1 MEHEAEKVAKSRQYA
16 VGSRQ
21 IYPIISSLLLTAC
34 CLLLTVSTLA
44 AEPAKTKSEIV
55 KKEKQLESL
64 KRKIVEKKKGLEYNV
79 KKEHTILGEL
89 ERLDKALSKKEEDL
103 ANIENS
109 LMRLKEKTQDVDAHI
124 VELALDKGR
133 LSRLL
138 MQRLTAMY
146 KMKKGNIMQSLF
158 LSNPVNDIGRR
169 YKYISKIVE
178 YDTDLL
184 KEYKD
189 NQLLLETEKERLN
202 EFEKEML
209 SLKDEI
215 KHKKSEVEEEKDKK
229 RNILKDIRKK
239 KDMQLAAIRETEDA
253 SKELQSFLER
263 FKNDMTG
270 DAANRHGV
278 GFAAM
283 QGRLPMPVNGKII
296 SMYGKVEHP
305 KFHTITFNNGIEIE
319 ARLGTEVRSVYK
331 GKVAYSGW
339 FRGYGKVVIIDHGN
353 GYYTLF
359 ARLSKI
365 VRDVDSIVEKGDVIA
380 LVGDTGLVKGP
391 HLYFEVRQKGMPLDP
406 LSWLAYNTKQK

>member
-1 MEHEAEKVAKSRQYA
+1 MRQKA
-16 VGSRQ
+16 
-21 IYPIISSLLLTAC
+21 LLFTVC
-34 CLLLTVSTLA
+34 CLLISVSFA
-44 AEPAKTKSEIV
+44 AEPSKTKSEVV
-55 KKEKQLESL
+55 KKEKQLEFL

-79 KKEHTILGEL
+79 KKEHTILDGL
-89 ERLDKALSKKEEDL
+89 ERLDKALSKKEEDM

-109 LMRLKEKTQDVDAHI
+109 LMRLKEKTQDVDVHI
-124 VELALDKGR
+124 IELVRDKER
-133 LSRLL
+133 LSGLL
-138 MQRLTAMY
+138 MQRLAAMY
-146 KMKKGNIMQSLF
+146 KMKKGGIVESLF
-158 LSNPVNDIGRR
+158 SSNPVNDIGRR

-189 NQLLLETEKERLN
+189 NQLLLQTEKDRLN

-229 RNILKDIRKK
+229 RTLLKDIKKK
-239 KDMQLAAIRETEDA
+239 KDLQFAAIREMEDA

-263 FKNDMTG
+263 FKNDRTG
-270 DAANRHGV
+270 DAANSHGV

-283 QGRLPMPVNGKII
+283 QGRLPMPVNGKIV

-331 GKVAYSGW
+331 GRVAYSGW

-406 LSWLAYNTKQK
+406 LNWLAAYNTKQK

>member
-1 MEHEAEKVAKSRQYA
+1 MRQKA
-16 VGSRQ
+16 LQFTV
-21 IYPIISSLLLTAC
+21 C
-34 CLLLTVSTLA
+34 CLLISVSFA
-44 AEPAKTKSEIV
+44 AEPSKTKSEVV

-79 KKEHTILGEL
+79 KKEHTILEGL
-89 ERLDKALSKKEEDL
+89 ERLDKALSKKEEDM

-109 LMRLKEKTQDVDAHI
+109 LMRLKEKTQDVDVHI
-124 VELALDKGR
+124 IELARDKER
-133 LSRLL
+133 LSGLM
-138 MQRLTAMY
+138 MQRLAAMY
-146 KMKKGNIMQSLF
+146 KMKKGGIVESLF
-158 LSNPVNDIGRR
+158 SSNPVNDIGRR

-184 KEYKD
+184 KEYKE
-189 NQLLLETEKERLN
+189 NQLLLQTEKERLN

-215 KHKKSEVEEEKDKK
+215 KHKKSGVEEEKDKK
-229 RNILKDIRKK
+229 RTLLKDIRKK
-239 KDMQLAAIRETEDA
+239 KDLQFAAIREMEDA

-263 FKNDMTG
+263 FKNDITG
-270 DAANRHGV
+270 DAANSHGV

-283 QGRLPMPVNGKII
+283 QGRLPMPVNGKIV

-331 GKVAYSGW
+331 GRVAYSGW

-380 LVGDTGLVKGP
+380 LVGDTGLVKEP

-406 LSWLAYNTKQK
+406 LNWLAYNTKQK

>member
-1 MEHEAEKVAKSRQYA
+1 MRQKA
-16 VGSRQ
+16 LQFTV
-21 IYPIISSLLLTAC
+21 C
-34 CLLLTVSTLA
+34 CLLISVSFA
-44 AEPAKTKSEIV
+44 AEPSKTKSEIV
-55 KKEKQLESL
+55 KKERQLESL

-79 KKEHTILGEL
+79 KKEYTILEGL
-89 ERLDKALSKKEEDL
+89 ERLDKALSKKEEDM

-109 LMRLKEKTQDVDAHI
+109 LMRLKEKTQDVDVHI
-124 VELALDKGR
+124 IELVRDKER
-133 LSRLL
+133 LSVLL
-138 MQRLTAMY
+138 TQRLAAMY
-146 KMKKGNIMQSLF
+146 KMKRGGIVESLF
-158 LSNPVNDIGRR
+158 SSNPVNDIGRR

-189 NQLLLETEKERLN
+189 NQLLLQTEKERLN

-215 KHKKSEVEEEKDKK
+215 KYKKSEVEEEKDKK
-229 RNILKDIRKK
+229 RTLLKDIRKK
-239 KDMQLAAIRETEDA
+239 KHTQLAAVREMEDA

-263 FKNDMTG
+263 FKNDITV
-270 DAANRHGV
+270 DAAISHGV

-283 QGRLPMPVNGKII
+283 QGRLPMPVNGKIV

-319 ARLGTEVRSVYK
+319 ASLGTEVRSVYK
-331 GKVAYSGW
+331 GRVAYSGW

-365 VRDVDSIVEKGDVIA
+365 VRDVDTIAEKGDVIA

-406 LSWLAYNTKQK
+406 LNWLAYKVGSRH